1 MAAELRDVHPRT
13 KGESF
18 SAIVQA
24 SYDLRHT
31 EKLFFS
37 VPADSS
43 SLALW
48 LIVVGII
55 GGKPPCSFLRFPI
68 SFLLSSWRSAL
79 YLTPAKVPILR
90 TRRIAVTDEYVIR
103 RPRHLI
109 TSFAPLL
116 AFSPYHR
123 IIENFKKLKWRPDV
137 TVQSHNRARSL
148 NGCYF

>member
-55 GGKPPCSFLRFPI
+55 GGKPPCSFLRFSI

-90 TRRIAVTDEYVIR
+90 TRRIAVTDVVCSKKTEASDSKFRTI
-103 RPRHLI
+103 I
-109 TSFAPLL
+109 SLL
-116 AFSPYHR
+116 SISP
-123 IIENFKKLKWRPDV
+123 N
-137 TVQSHNRARSL
+137 N
-148 NGCYF
+148 